1 MQLLEGC
8 VTGGFKKRKTEL
20 KSHQSKTKANGKI
33 LPRVVR
39 CERENFCRGNF
50 ITFVKISLLL
60 ANGNIF
66 TFQY

>member
-33 LPRVVR
+33 LPRVAG
-39 CERENFCRGNF
+39 CEREYFYF
-50 ITFVKISLLL
+50 SVLL
-60 ANGNIF
+60 NV
-66 TFQY
+66 